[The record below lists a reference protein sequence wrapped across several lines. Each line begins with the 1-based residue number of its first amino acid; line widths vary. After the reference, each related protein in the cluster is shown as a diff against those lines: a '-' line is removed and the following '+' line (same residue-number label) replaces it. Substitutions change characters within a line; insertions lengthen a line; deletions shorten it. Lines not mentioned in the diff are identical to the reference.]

1 MSPEGVQ
8 PQGRAL
14 SHDQLFKSLLERFL
28 PEFVQLF
35 LPDLAIRLDMGTVK
49 FLQQELVGDH
59 GKVVDLLAEVRLAAT
74 GEPVLVHVEVQANRE
89 REFSRRM
96 FSYYVRITERYGHP
110 VAPIALYL
118 FEPTISEHSTGRKLS
133 RNACQLETWVDD
145 RIGIE
150 TLRYTFHAIHLS
162 RVDWRELTG
171 LRNPVALALLGVAG
185 RRLDDSNARVKVTVE
200 FYRELVQAVVEPQ
213 DRQLLAGFFE
223 AYMHLSGEER
233 RHVRKVLESFF
244 PKEAKAVEQIWTP
257 LHEMGR
263 AEGYLEVVLRLVRKR
278 LGQVPPDVES
288 AIHALPPDRVLDLA
302 GALLDITTLAELRA
316 WLETRVEPEM

>member
-14 SHDQLFKSLLERFL
+14 SHDQLFKSLLDRFL

-35 LPDLAIRLDMGTVK
+35 LPDLALRLDMGTVK

-59 GKVVDLLAEVRLAAT
+59 GKVVDLLAEMKLAAT
-74 GEPVLVHVEVQANRE
+74 GDPVLVHVEVQANRE
-89 REFSRRM
+89 REFARRM
-96 FSYYVRITERYGHP
+96 FSYYARITERYPYP

-118 FEPTISEHSTGRKLS
+118 FEPTFSELS
-133 RNACQLETWVDD
+133 ASQELCRNARQLESWVDN

-150 TLRYTFHAIHLS
+150 TLRYTFYAIHLS
-162 RVDWRELTG
+162 RVGWRQLAG
-171 LRNPVALALLGVAG
+171 IRNPVALALLGVAG
-185 RRLDDSNARVKVTVE
+185 RRLNDSNARVQVTVE
-200 FYRELVQAVVEPQ
+200 FYRALIQAVVEPQ

-223 AYMHLSGEER
+223 AYMQLSGEER
-233 RHVRKVLESFF
+233 QCAWKVLESLF
-244 PKEAKAVEQIWTP
+244 PREAEAVEEIWTP

-278 LGQVPPDVES
+278 LGQVPPDIES
-288 AIHALPPDRVLDLA
+288 SVRTLPPDKVLDLA
-302 GALLDITTLAELRA
+302 DALFEIGTIEQLQA
-316 WLETRVEPEM
+316 WLAAKA